1 MRLTGAK
8 TFSKHNLEVR
18 KKMIRQLLTFILLI
32 AALAACTAET
42 SPDTTTLN
50 DNEANLPNPAS
61 VYCEEQGYTVE
72 MREGA
77 DGVYGVC
84 IFPDGSECDEW
95 AYFRGECA
103 PGETTNDNGAN
114 LPNPAS
120 VYCEEQGYTVE
131 MREGTGGVYGVC
143 IFSDGSECD
152 EWAYFRGECA
162 PGEAAADGNMA
173 GLPNPASVYCEEQG
187 YTVEMR
193 EGTGGVYGVCIFP
206 DGSECDEWA
215 YFRGECAPGEGTALA
230 EDGWQIYRN
239 EVVGYTFH
247 YPLDAVIE
255 MADDPLQ
262 TVTILGPL
270 VEDEY
275 WPVIYVS
282 HPADREDYRPPEGV
296 DLVEWLIDHNL
307 LMVDEGQPTAETR
320 RADVQIGGE
329 TAVHTWFAGSPQAY
343 AYDKYLLA
351 HDDQLYV
358 IVILHAGDREDWTL
372 YNHFLE
378 SFQFES

>member
-103 PGETTNDNGAN
+103 PGE
-114 LPNPAS
+114 
-120 VYCEEQGYTVE
+120 
-131 MREGTGGVYGVC
+131 
-143 IFSDGSECD
+143 
-152 EWAYFRGECA
+152 
-162 PGEAAADGNMA
+162 
-173 GLPNPASVYCEEQG
+173 
-187 YTVEMR
+187 
-193 EGTGGVYGVCIFP
+193 
-206 DGSECDEWA
+206 
-215 YFRGECAPGEGTALA
+215 GTALA

-239 EVVGYTFH
+239 EAVGYTFH

-255 MADDPLQ
+255 MGNDPLR

-282 HPADREDYRPPEGV
+282 HPADREEYRPPEGV